1 MFLWNLFKITGK
13 HFHIADGIFKIIEKS
28 LNTLDASGPGDPIRK
43 FEADN
48 RALLML
54 LKGCCLKYMKSPLQA
69 LRCFEESIS
78 LQKSIKEDFF
88 IIPYAI
94 VEIGLLHIEQKNFDL
109 ATSCL
114 EDAKKNYTGYSLESR
129 LHFRI
134 HTALSDLKGGPKEN
148 GINENIVN

>member
-13 HFHIADGIFKIIEKS
+13 HFHIADGIYKIIEK
-28 LNTLDASGPGDPIRK
+28 TLKTLESSGVNDPIRK
-43 FEADN
+43 YEADN
-48 RALLML
+48 RALLLL
-54 LKGCCLKYMKSPLQA
+54 LKGACLRHMKSPLQA
-69 LRCFEESIS
+69 LKCFEESIA

-94 VEIGLLHIEQKNFDL
+94 VEIALLHVDQGKIDL
-109 ATSCL
+109 AISCL

-134 HTALSDLKGGPKEN
+134 HTALSDLKGGHKE
-148 GINENIVN
+148 IDIHE